1 MKNSMG
7 NHAIFY
13 QKKGMY
19 ILNTTNLLQD
29 IQLNYNQYTKT
40 EKKIADFVIGNVN
53 RVLFMSI
60 TDLAEASGVADAS
73 VYRFCRNVGAK
84 GYQDFKMK
92 LSFSVSSDETSV
104 AETENV
110 KIDSLEY
117 ILDKILQNHIS
128 VLKETRML
136 ISQEELRKA
145 LQMME
150 AAKNIYFFGIGD
162 SLLTAKEARNKFMR
176 ICNKVN
182 SIDDPHM
189 QAMTAS
195 MAGAE
200 DLIFIISYSG
210 ATKDNVYVAEI
221 AKKAG
226 AKVIGITHFI
236 KSPLTS
242 YTDVLLVCG
251 SNEGPLDGGA
261 MGTKLSQLYVIDVL
275 FQEYYARNKQIS
287 VENNKKTSR
296 AVVDKLY

>member
-1 MKNSMG
+1 
-7 NHAIFY
+7 
-13 QKKGMY
+13 
-19 ILNTTNLLQD
+19 
-29 IQLNYNQYTKT
+29 
-40 EKKIADFVIGNVN
+40 
-53 RVLFMSI
+53 MSI

-73 VYRFCRNVGAK
+73 VYRFCRSVGAK

-92 LSFSVSSDETSV
+92 LSFSVSTDEMS
-104 AETENV
+104 ETETEDF

-117 ILDKILQNHIS
+117 TLDKILQNHIS
-128 VLKETRML
+128 VLKDTRML
-136 ISQEELRKA
+136 INQEAVRKTLR
-145 LQMME
+145 LME

-162 SLLTAKEARNKFMR
+162 SLLTAKEARNKFLR

-182 SIDDPHM
+182 TIDDPHM

-221 AKKAG
+221 AKRSG

-236 KSPLTS
+236 KSPLTN

-275 FQEYYARNKQIS
+275 FHEYYSRNKQVS

>member
-1 MKNSMG
+1 
-7 NHAIFY
+7 
-13 QKKGMY
+13 
-19 ILNTTNLLQD
+19 
-29 IQLNYNQYTKT
+29 
-40 EKKIADFVIGNVN
+40 
-53 RVLFMSI
+53 
-60 TDLAEASGVADAS
+60 
-73 VYRFCRNVGAK
+73 
-84 GYQDFKMK
+84 MK
-92 LSFSVSSDETSV
+92 LSFSVSTDEMS
-104 AETENV
+104 ETETEDF

-117 ILDKILQNHIS
+117 TLDKILQNHIS
-128 VLKETRML
+128 VLKDTRML
-136 ISQEELRKA
+136 INQEAVRKTLR
-145 LQMME
+145 LME

-162 SLLTAKEARNKFMR
+162 SLLTAKEARNKFLR

-221 AKKAG
+221 AKRSG

-236 KSPLTS
+236 KSPLTN

-275 FQEYYARNKQIS
+275 FHEYYSRNKQVS

>member
-1 MKNSMG
+1 M
-7 NHAIFY
+7 
-13 QKKGMY
+13 
-19 ILNTTNLLQD
+19 NTTNLLQD
-29 IQLNYNQYTKT
+29 IQLIYNQFTKT
-40 EKKIADFVIGNVN
+40 EKKVADFVLGNVEQ
-53 RVLFMSI
+53 VLFMSI
-60 TDLAEASGVADAS
+60 SDLAEASGVADAS
-73 VYRFCRNVGAK
+73 VYRFCRSVGAK

-92 LSFSVSSDETSV
+92 LSLGVSPDEMSV
-104 AETENV
+104 TEREKPV
-110 KIDSLEY
+110 IDSLEY
-117 ILDKILQNHIS
+117 TLDKILQNHTS

-136 ISQEELRKA
+136 IGKDAVAKTLR
-145 LQMME
+145 MME
-150 AAKNIYFFGIGD
+150 EAKNIYFFGVGD
-162 SLLTAKEARNKFMR
+162 SMLTAKEARNKFLR

-195 MAGAE
+195 MAGKD

-226 AKVIGITHFI
+226 AKVVGITHFI

-242 YTDVLLVCG
+242 YADVLLVCG

-275 FQEYYARNKQIS
+275 FHEYYSRNRETS
-287 VENNKKTSR
+287 MENNKKTSR

>member
-1 MKNSMG
+1 MLFFPPPPG
-7 NHAIFY
+7 NWK
-13 QKKGMY
+13 KKGML

-29 IQLNYNQYTKT
+29 IQLNYNQFTKT

-73 VYRFCRNVGAK
+73 VYRFCRSVGAK

-92 LSFSVSSDETSV
+92 LSFSASADEADA
-104 AETENV
+104 AESENFKV
-110 KIDSLEY
+110 DSLEY
-117 ILDKILQNHIS
+117 TLDKILQHHIS

-136 ISQEELRKA
+136 IRQEAVRKT

-150 AAKNIYFFGIGD
+150 EAKNIYFFGIGD
-162 SLLTAKEARNKFMR
+162 SLLTAKEARNKFLR

-195 MAGAE
+195 MAGPE

-221 AKKAG
+221 AKRAG

-236 KSPLTS
+236 KSPLTG

-275 FQEYYARNKQIS
+275 FHEYYSRNRQVS
-287 VENNKKTSR
+287 VENNKRTSR

>member
-1 MKNSMG
+1 M
-7 NHAIFY
+7 
-13 QKKGMY
+13 
-19 ILNTTNLLQD
+19 NTTNLLQD
-29 IQLNYNQYTKT
+29 IQLNYNQFTKT
-40 EKKIADFVIGNVN
+40 EKKIADFVIGNVDQ
-53 RVLFMSI
+53 VLFMSI

-73 VYRFCRNVGAK
+73 VYRFCRSVGAK

-92 LSFSVSSDETSV
+92 LSLGVSPDEMS
-104 AETENV
+104 ATE
-110 KIDSLEY
+110 KEPPRIDSLEY
-117 ILDKILQNHIS
+117 TLDKILQNHIS

-136 ISQEELRKA
+136 MGKDAVRKT

-162 SLLTAKEARNKFMR
+162 SLLTAKEARNKFLR
-176 ICNKVN
+176 ICNHVN

-195 MAGAE
+195 MAGKD

-221 AKKAG
+221 AKKVG
-226 AKVIGITHFI
+226 AKVVGITHFI
-236 KSPLTS
+236 KSPLAS
-242 YTDVLLVCG
+242 YADVLLVCG
-251 SNEGPLDGGA
+251 SKEGPLDGGA

-275 FQEYYARNKQIS
+275 FHEYYSRNRETS
-287 VENNKKTSR
+287 MENNKKTSR

>member
-1 MKNSMG
+1 MG
-7 NHAIFY
+7 NHAIFSR
-13 QKKGMY
+13 KKGMK

-29 IQLNYNQYTKT
+29 IQLNYNQFTKT

-73 VYRFCRNVGAK
+73 VYRFCRSVGAK

-92 LSFSVSSDETSV
+92 LSFSVSTDEMS
-104 AETENV
+104 ETETEDF

-117 ILDKILQNHIS
+117 TLDKILQNHIS
-128 VLKETRML
+128 VLKDTRML
-136 ISQEELRKA
+136 INQETGGRTLR
-145 LQMME
+145 LME

-162 SLLTAKEARNKFMR
+162 SLLTAKEARNKFLR

-221 AKKAG
+221 AKRSG

-236 KSPLTS
+236 KSPLTN

-275 FQEYYARNKQIS
+275 FHEYYSRNKQVS